1 MKTDCRAVT
10 SKKRA
15 VFEENISNITKKN
28 LIVFS
33 KLIPPV
39 YTYYKKK
46 NHETL
51 KFLWKSIFFTKRS
64 NRKKIWFLVSH
75 HGQICFLFCS
85 VFNHDAS
92 LLFCKSVLSRYFLW
106 KINVVFRMLKK
117 TIWQLLYQFF
127 FILLSTIKFNFTK
140 KVKISQMQHLMF
152 HFHLLRQASNFLD
165 LIL

>member
-15 VFEENISNITKKN
+15 VFEENISNITKKKSYCF
-28 LIVFS
+28 L
-33 KLIPPV
+33 K
-39 YTYYKKK
+39 TYSSRLYLLQKEKSWNIEISMKK
-46 NHETL
+46 HF
-51 KFLWKSIFFTKRS
+51 FLLKRS

-140 KVKISQMQHLMF
+140 KVKISQMLHLMF
-152 HFHLLRQASNFLD
+152 HFHLLRQASNFF
-165 LIL
+165 

>member
-1 MKTDCRAVT
+1 MK
-10 SKKRA
+10 K
-15 VFEENISNITKKN
+15 
-28 LIVFS
+28 
-33 KLIPPV
+33 
-39 YTYYKKK
+39 
-46 NHETL
+46 H
-51 KFLWKSIFFTKRS
+51 FFTKRS

-127 FILLSTIKFNFTK
+127 SFYCPQLNSISPKKWKFPKCNIWCSIFIFSDKHQIFLNWDCNHPWTKMSGGNTYTNSISSTSGLFSR
-140 KVKISQMQHLMF
+140 KIGWF
-152 HFHLLRQASNFLD
+152 R
-165 LIL
+165 

>member
-51 KFLWKSIFFTKRS
+51 KFLWKSIFFLLKRS

-117 TIWQLLYQFF
+117 TNYSCHNY
-127 FILLSTIKFNFTK
+127 FILWSTIQFNFTIK
-140 KVKISQMQHLMF
+140 
-152 HFHLLRQASNFLD
+152 
-165 LIL
+165 

>member
-1 MKTDCRAVT
+1 MKRISFEFLDANNKKKVKTDCRAVT

-51 KFLWKSIFFTKRS
+51 KFL
-64 NRKKIWFLVSH
+64 
-75 HGQICFLFCS
+75 
-85 VFNHDAS
+85 
-92 LLFCKSVLSRYFLW
+92 
-106 KINVVFRMLKK
+106 
-117 TIWQLLYQFF
+117 
-127 FILLSTIKFNFTK
+127 
-140 KVKISQMQHLMF
+140 
-152 HFHLLRQASNFLD
+152 
-165 LIL
+165 